1 MLTVGEI
8 AADLKVTPQTIGR
21 WRRRGLITG
30 RRPDGRGECLFPP
43 GQQRPGPAEQT
54 AARRPAGTQHLL
66 TSRQLAASL
75 GVTASTI
82 LRWTQLGLVTI
93 AATGNHGFNLY
104 QPSQPHPTRDQITAA
119 CRPPGT
125 ADAITVPGSSPP
137 GTVSAAPLS
146 TNGTSSDSSAPSAPT
161 APAGTSTSP
170 ASNPPAP
177 NRSVP
182 PAPPATTAP
191 ETVRPPCHYQ
201 FRKAQHTR
209 SPHPASDHQHEVQC
223 EARSLVTP
231 VSTAAAIWSC
241 QREVVRARVS
251 SSGMSSLRAHQS

>member
-1 MLTVGEI
+1 MQNLAALCHARGLSTHASRLRSTGMLTAGEI

-30 RRPDGRGECLFPP
+30 RCIDGRGECLFHR

-75 GVTASTI
+75 GVTSSTI

-104 QPSQPHPTRDQITAA
+104 QPGQPRPTRDQITTA

-125 ADAITVPGSSPP
+125 GDAITGGQLADRHGVSRSAVCKWHQLGLIRSLGTDGTGRNLYLPGQQ
-137 GTVSAAPLS
+137 
-146 TNGTSSDSSAPSAPT
+146 APSPEQIRT
-161 APAGTSTSP
+161 ARAG
-170 ASNPPAP
+170 
-177 NRSVP
+177 
-182 PAPPATTAP
+182 
-191 ETVRPPCHYQ
+191 
-201 FRKAQHTR
+201 
-209 SPHPASDHQHEVQC
+209 
-223 EARSLVTP
+223 L
-231 VSTAAAIWSC
+231 
-241 QREVVRARVS
+241 
-251 SSGMSSLRAHQS
+251 